1 MNPFTGLAAVVVAEE
16 EVVPS
21 VVAEEEVAPVR
32 RLEGEAVEEAVP
44 VHRSEEEEVE
54 VEVEVEPVLVP
65 DLAVVEETS
74 VEVWAAVW
82 GGVAPRCH
90 RRVQTRAVRLASAEE
105 AEVVRRLAWEA

>member
-1 MNPFTGLAAVVVAEE
+1 MNPFTGLAAVVLAVE

-21 VVAEEEVAPVR
+21 VVAEEEVAPVL
-32 RLEGEAVEEAVP
+32 RLEGEAVEGAVP
-44 VHRSEEEEVE
+44 VHRSEEEE
-54 VEVEVEPVLVP
+54 EVEPVLVP

>member
-1 MNPFTGLAAVVVAEE
+1 MNPFTGLAAVVLAVE

-21 VVAEEEVAPVR
+21 VVAEEEVAPVL

-44 VHRSEEEEVE
+44 VHRSEEE
-54 VEVEVEPVLVP
+54 EVEPVLVP